1 MNLIDKLRQQKLM
14 SITLM
19 VFTLSVGILIGT
31 VINTQVNAAK
41 NQAVAPD
48 ATPLVVPK
56 AVEIGSD
63 FTKLAK
69 KLQPSV
75 VNIKVEVPAPKQSA
89 RLRSGRGNQDDP
101 GGDDDPFGGLQ
112 RFFGGGGG
120 QGGGPQIIPQGP
132 PEKHEQ
138 SGTGFIV
145 DKNGYIVTNEHV
157 IKGGDKITVKL
168 QSDSMEYR
176 AKVIGTDHETDLAVI
191 KIDVHKPLDP
201 VSIGNSD
208 AVQVGDWAVAIG
220 SPFTLEESVTA
231 GIVSALGRTIDTG
244 ERNDFKRFIQTD
256 AAINPGNSGGPL
268 VNIRGEVIGV
278 NTMIATNH
286 GGSEGVGF
294 ALPSNMI
301 VRVYNDIIRDGAVS
315 RGSIGIQF
323 DSKTRPETLEA
334 LGVSHGV
341 IVSVIKPADGPSA
354 KAGLKPN
361 DIITAINGQ
370 PIKDGDDLLAHV
382 ADAPVGSSLILSV
395 DRDGNKMDFKV
406 VTQDRKL
413 LFKDEPGI
421 VGESFGDDSPLPVTA
436 ATGVKFGISP
446 RELTDAEKSLTP
458 DKHGVMISTVED
470 GSFAE
475 DIDLEPGDIIIAIN
489 RHSIA
494 SRDDLLKVAGA
505 LKSGDAV
512 AFLIVRPP
520 SEALRAQPQAG
531 RRGTSAATPVISPD
545 ELSPL
550 FRSGRLP

>member
-1 MNLIDKLRQQKLM
+1 MNFFDKMRQQKLM

-19 VFTLSVGILIGT
+19 VFTLSFGILIGT

-41 NQAVAPD
+41 GQSVAPD
-48 ATPLVVPK
+48 ATPLVIPK

-75 VNIKVEVPAPKQSA
+75 VNIVVEVPAPKASA
-89 RLRSGRGNQDDP
+89 RQRGRTNPDDQ
-101 GGDDDPFGGLQ
+101 GGDDPFEGLQ

-120 QGGGPQIIPQGP
+120 QGGPQIVPQEP
-132 PEKHEQ
+132 QRHQQ

-145 DKNGYIVTNEHV
+145 DKNGYVVTNEHV
-157 IKGGDKITVKL
+157 VLGGDKITVKL

-176 AKVIGTDHETDLAVI
+176 AKVIGTDHETDLAVL
-191 KIDVHKPLDP
+191 KIDAHKPLDP

-231 GIVSALGRTIDTG
+231 GIVSALGRDIDG
-244 ERNDFKRFIQTD
+244 SSFKRFIQTD

-294 ALPSNMI
+294 ALPSNVI
-301 VRVYNDIIRDGAVS
+301 VRVYNDIIRDGVVS
-315 RGSIGIQF
+315 RGSIGIRF
-323 DSKTRPETLEA
+323 ATSTKPETLEA
-334 LGVSHGV
+334 LGVNHGV
-341 IVSVIKPADGPSA
+341 IVSMIYPADGPSG

-370 PIKDGDDLLAHV
+370 SIKDGDDLLAHV
-382 ADAPVGSSLILSV
+382 ADAPVGSTLTLSV
-395 DRDGNKMDFKV
+395 DRDSKKMDFKV
-406 VTQDRKL
+406 VTQDRRL
-413 LFKDEPGI
+413 LFKDDKEISENLG
-421 VGESFGDDSPLPVTA
+421 GDD
-436 ATGVKFGISP
+436 ATKPEPIASTVKFGITP
-446 RELTDAEKSLTP
+446 RELTDAERNLTP
-458 DKHGVMISTVED
+458 DKHGVMISTVEE

-475 DIDLEPGDIIIAIN
+475 DIELEAGDVILAVN
-489 RHSIA
+489 RHPIA
-494 SRDDLLKVAGA
+494 SRDDLRKIAGS

-512 AFLIVRPP
+512 AFLVVHLP
-520 SEALRAQPQAG
+520 SESLRAQAQSSG
-531 RRGTSAATPVISPD
+531 RRGAAAQAAVSQDDLEQTY
-545 ELSPL
+545 
-550 FRSGRLP
+550 RSGRLP